1 MSDRLQAIRG
11 MNDIL
16 PADSG
21 LWRQLENTIINIIR
35 SYGYHEIRLPVV
47 EKTELFARSIGEST
61 DIVSKEMY
69 TFDDRNGDSLT
80 LRPEG
85 TAGCVRAGLEHGLLH
100 NQVQKLWYMGPMFRH
115 ERPQKGRQRQF
126 HQIGLEVFGLPGPDV
141 DAELIILCSRIWQAL
156 QLTGITLELNTLGTV
171 AARAKYRDVLKAYL
185 HSRREQL
192 DEDSIRRLETNPL
205 RILDSKNPD
214 MQPVIAEAPAIP
226 EYLDAESADHF
237 SELRQLLDTAGVT
250 YHVNPQLVRGLDYYG
265 KTVFEWTSESLGAQ
279 ATVCAG
285 GRYDGLVEQFGGR
298 ATPAIGCAMGLER
311 LVDLVGQAGTGRT
324 EPLHA
329 CLLLA
334 AEGATAAGL
343 QLAEALHNQL
353 PGLRLQTFFG
363 GGSLKSQFRRADK
376 SGALVA
382 LVLGGDELAQGT
394 VTVKSLRDDSE
405 QETMAQS
412 DLAGWLA
419 GKLSGQLN
427 SA

>member
-1 MSDRLQAIRG
+1 MH
-11 MNDIL
+11 DIL
-16 PADSG
+16 PADSSY
-21 LWRQLENTIINIIR
+21 WRQLENIIIDVIR
-35 SYGYHEIRLPVV
+35 SYDYIEIRLPIV
-47 EKTELFARSIGEST
+47 EKTELFARSIGESS

-69 TFDDRNGDSLT
+69 TFADRNDDMLT

-85 TAGCVRAGLEHGLLH
+85 TAGCVRAGLEHGLFH
-100 NQVQKLWYMGPMFRH
+100 NQIQKLWYMGPMFRH

-126 HQIGLEVFGLPGPDV
+126 HQIGLEVFGLAGPDV
-141 DAELIILCSRIWQAL
+141 DAEMIILCARIWQAL
-156 QLTGITLELNTLGTV
+156 QLTGIQLELNTLGT
-171 AARAKYRDVLKAYL
+171 ATARANYREVLKDYL

-192 DEDSIRRLETNPL
+192 DEDSLRRLEVNPL
-205 RILDSKNPD
+205 RILDSKNPA
-214 MQPVIAEAPAIP
+214 MQAVIDEAPAILD
-226 EYLDAESADHF
+226 YLDAESEDHF
-237 SELRQLLDTAGVT
+237 SELRQLLDTVGIT

-265 KTVFEWTSESLGAQ
+265 KTVFEWTSDKLGAQ

-311 LVDLVGQAGTGRT
+311 LIDLVGQFGTGKA

-334 AEGATAAGL
+334 TEGTSAAGL
-343 QLAEALHNQL
+343 QLAETLRNDL

-376 SGALVA
+376 SGALLA
-382 LVLGGDELAQGT
+382 LVLGADELSEGT

-405 QETMAQS
+405 QVTMAQS
-412 DLAGWLA
+412 ALADWLA

-427 SA
+427 LA

>member
-1 MSDRLQAIRG
+1 MSDKLQAIRG
-11 MNDIL
+11 MHDIL
-16 PADSG
+16 PADSSY
-21 LWRQLENTIINIIR
+21 WRQLENIIIDVIR
-35 SYGYHEIRLPVV
+35 SYDYIEIRLPIV
-47 EKTELFARSIGEST
+47 EKTELFARSIGESS

-69 TFDDRNGDSLT
+69 TFADRNDDMLT

-85 TAGCVRAGLEHGLLH
+85 TAGCVRAGLEHGLFH
-100 NQVQKLWYMGPMFRH
+100 NQIQKLWYMGPMFRH

-126 HQIGLEVFGLPGPDV
+126 HQIGLEVFGLAGPDV
-141 DAELIILCSRIWQAL
+141 DAEMIILCARIWQAL
-156 QLTGITLELNTLGTV
+156 QLTGIQLELNTLGT
-171 AARAKYRDVLKAYL
+171 ATARANYREVLKDYL

-192 DEDSIRRLETNPL
+192 DEDSLRRLEVNPL
-205 RILDSKNPD
+205 RILDSKNPA
-214 MQPVIAEAPAIP
+214 MQAVIDEAPAILD
-226 EYLDAESADHF
+226 YLDAESEDHF
-237 SELRQLLDTAGVT
+237 SELRQLLDTVGIT

-265 KTVFEWTSESLGAQ
+265 KTVFEWTSDKLGAQ

-311 LVDLVGQAGTGRT
+311 LIDLVGQFGTGKA

-334 AEGATAAGL
+334 TEGTSAAGL
-343 QLAEALHNQL
+343 QLAETLRNDL

-376 SGALVA
+376 SGALLA
-382 LVLGGDELAQGT
+382 LVLGADELSEGT

-405 QETMAQS
+405 QVTMAQS
-412 DLAGWLA
+412 ALADWLA

-427 SA
+427 LA